1 VEEIISVLQQETSD
15 DFVLASGEMHSVREF
30 VEKSFA
36 IAGIT
41 IQWEGYEVNEVGL
54 NAQTGQVVVRIDRE
68 SRSIVEN
75 ILLKQCETDAFG
87 TWYYVNCS
95 KVLPPS

>member
-1 VEEIISVLQQETSD
+1 MLFFSLVLQQEKSD

-41 IQWEGYEVNEVGL
+41 IRWEGYEVNEVGID
-54 NAQTGQVVVRIDRE
+54 AQTGKIIVRVDR
-68 SRSIVEN
+68 
-75 ILLKQCETDAFG
+75 K
-87 TWYYVNCS
+87 
-95 KVLPPS
+95 LPLGYRHLSPSS

>member
-1 VEEIISVLQQETSD
+1 MLQQDKSD

-41 IQWEGYEVNEVGL
+41 IRWEGYEVNEVGVD
-54 NAQTGQVVVRIDRE
+54 AQTGKVIVKVDRKHTIHYRSRIR
-68 SRSIVEN
+68 IM
-75 ILLKQCETDAFG
+75 
-87 TWYYVNCS
+87 
-95 KVLPPS
+95 